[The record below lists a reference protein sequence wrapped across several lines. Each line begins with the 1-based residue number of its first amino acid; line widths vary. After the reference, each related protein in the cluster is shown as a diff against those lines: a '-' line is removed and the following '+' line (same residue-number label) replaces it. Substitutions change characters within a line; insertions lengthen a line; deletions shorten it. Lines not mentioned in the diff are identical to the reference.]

1 MQPKKI
7 FITIFVL
14 ALVGVISLFL
24 IPVSRTFRAD
34 ITVNADLHIT
44 NRTIKDT
51 SNWDT
56 WYEDIRAGLP
66 VFSGFQIGS
75 NKNHD
80 IFDYTLSESRGQ
92 KKGQIQILR
101 SNKNNW
107 DTKISWTEE
116 IICKDG
122 LKKKLRLLLH
132 PDEFRTLFLQNMVQ
146 FKNHIEKPGNIFG
159 GLTFKKTEIPSN
171 KIVLAHDT
179 TTLGSMDAKLNELY
193 TKIARAI
200 SEDEITHPGNFLYQ
214 FEKLNDSTVKLCI
227 AVEVSEKTK
236 SVKSPF
242 ELLETYDR
250 KAIIIHSLKNYSDI
264 NDDLSVMY
272 EWLKKN
278 DARPATDYWIKH
290 DLNKDLAK
298 GPNQKG
304 LTIIQEIYSLK

>member
-7 FITIFVL
+7 FITIFIL

-51 SNWDT
+51 ANWDT
-56 WYEDIRAGLP
+56 WYNDIHAGLP
-66 VFSGFQIGS
+66 VFSDFQVGS

-80 IFDYTLSESRGQ
+80 IFDYTLTEKREER
-92 KKGQIQILR
+92 KGQIQILR

-107 DTKISWTEE
+107 DTKISWIEE
-116 IICKDG
+116 IVFKAGI
-122 LKKKLRLLLH
+122 KKKLQLLLH
-132 PDEFRTLFLQNMVQ
+132 PDEFRTLFLQNLVQ
-146 FKNHIEKPGNIFG
+146 FKNHIEKPGSIFG

-179 TTLGSMDAKLNELY
+179 TTLGSMESTLNELY
-193 TKIARAI
+193 KKITKAVPAGAI
-200 SEDEITHPGNFLYQ
+200 TYPGNFLSQ
-214 FEKLNDSTVKLCI
+214 FEKLNDSTVKVCI
-227 AVEVSEKTK
+227 AVEVSDETT
-236 SVKSPF
+236 SVKTPM
-242 ELLETYDR
+242 ELLETDNR
-250 KAIIIHSLKNYSDI
+250 NAIIIHSLKSYTDI

-290 DLNKDLAK
+290 DLNKDLAQ
-298 GPNQKG
+298 GPNPKG
-304 LTIIQEIYSLK
+304 LTILQEIYSLK